1 MRRLSISGVAAYVD
15 RPRQFTVMRFQQS
28 IDSLPIVGFFLAFIV
43 VALLASEA
51 GYRLGYWWQTR
62 TSNEKEGSTPMIV
75 GSLLTLVMVGYHAGL
90 TFRLSD
96 RYCAA

>member
-1 MRRLSISGVAAYVD
+1 
-15 RPRQFTVMRFQQS
+15 
-28 IDSLPIVGFFLAFIV
+28 
-43 VALLASEA
+43 
-51 GYRLGYWWQTR
+51 
-62 TSNEKEGSTPMIV
+62 MIV